1 MSKPHLHFT
10 SLSPRELVGDI
21 VETFRLAAEKLGYPT
36 NYVDACFQPGAI
48 NILFFF
54 WDVPWSTIAP
64 YHPDCIVV
72 NFEPMVPGT
81 HAWVDNYHGV
91 LKHCYLWEYSQSN
104 FQRNRELRLNV
115 ADYVPLAWEEGAAA
129 VVPIEDVLPDAEQ
142 DIDVAFFGTMT
153 QRRADVIDRLIRL
166 GLRVEL
172 TNGQSWSIEQRD
184 GYLRRAKLVLNFHN
198 WDDSRVVEI
207 GRLSIL
213 FRQRK
218 AVVCE
223 LYPDSEIAPELR
235 DAVAGTTY
243 DAIVDTV
250 LALLA
255 DAPRR
260 AALERAG
267 IALLRQRTQ
276 TALVAPALER
286 FLQWRSQQTPCATIA
301 DTRCI
306 SVCLE
311 LAPGDSTE
319 ALAATCAALAQRTHR
334 TMDLI
339 VLAPQGCDDLARQAL
354 AQHEGARVL
363 HLPPGSD
370 SAAAR
375 NLTLQ
380 GANGEWI
387 VFLRAGDVAA
397 PDRLVRQAA
406 FLDTHP
412 EVHIVGGWVRATQ
425 GDSEPER
432 CAELDHEIKADLL
445 GPQPMRLR
453 SAMFRKAW
461 LDTTGLRF
469 DAEFVAHGDLHFL
482 CKCAAAGARFAA
494 LPVALHGEPDAT
506 PSSPGDAERRGRLAG
521 AARGPLLAR
530 VFPRWTQE
538 DMALVALLYAHMWP
552 AEPSFPERMVETLAR
567 GCAQAGGALGTER
580 ETLSR
585 VLRREA
591 VRLLQVY
598 AQAGVVTQDW
608 IDERFRSEAVAGFLS
623 PVSAMLPLRPSAV

>member
-10 SLSPRELVGDI
+10 SLSPRELCGDI
-21 VETFRLAAEKLGYPT
+21 VETYRLAAEKLGYPT

-72 NFEPMVPGT
+72 NFEPLVPGT

-104 FQRNRELRLNV
+104 FQRNRELQLNV
-115 ADYVPLAWEEGAAA
+115 ADYVPLAWEEGAAD
-129 VVPIEDVLPDAEQ
+129 VVPIEDILPDAEQ
-142 DIDVAFFGTMT
+142 DIDLVFFGNMT
-153 QRRADVIDRLIRL
+153 QRRASVIDRLLGL
-166 GLRVEL
+166 GLRVVL
-172 TNGQSWSIEQRD
+172 NNGRTWSIEERD

-235 DAVAGTTY
+235 NAVAGTTY
-243 DAIVDTV
+243 DAIVGTV

-267 IALLRQRTQ
+267 LELLRQRTQ
-276 TALVAPALER
+276 TTLMASALDR
-286 FLQWRSQQTPCATIA
+286 FMQWRSQQTPCTAIA
-301 DTRCI
+301 DTRCV

-311 LAPGDSTE
+311 LAPDDSAA
-319 ALAATCAALAQRTHR
+319 ALASTCAALARQAHQ
-334 TMDLI
+334 DLDLL
-339 VLAPQGCDDLARQAL
+339 VLSPPGCDDLA
-354 AQHEGARVL
+354 QHVAAAHASARMIQ
-363 HLPPGSD
+363 LPAGSD
-370 SAAAR
+370 PAAAR
-375 NLTLQ
+375 NLALR
-380 GANGEWI
+380 GARGEWI
-387 VFLRAGDVAA
+387 AFLRAGDVDV
-397 PDRLVRQAA
+397 PDRLGRQAA
-406 FLDTHP
+406 FLDAHP
-412 EVHIVGGWVRATQ
+412 EIQVVGSWVSTA
-425 GDSEPER
+425 DENAPER

-453 SAMFRKAW
+453 SALFRKSW
-461 LDTTGLRF
+461 LDEAGVRF
-469 DAEFVAHGDLHFL
+469 DAEFIAHGDLHFL

-494 LPVALHGEPDAT
+494 LPVPLHAEFDTT
-506 PSSPGDAERRGRLAG
+506 PSSPVEANRRGRLAG
-521 AARGPLLAR
+521 AARMPLLAR
-530 VFPRWTQE
+530 AFPRWTHE
-538 DMALVALLYAHMWP
+538 DVERVSLLYAHLWP
-552 AEPSFPERMVETLAR
+552 AEPSFPAQMVETLTR
-567 GCAQAGGALGTER
+567 GYAQAHGALGTER
-580 ETLSR
+580 ETLAR

-598 AQAGVVTQDW
+598 ADAGVVTQDW
-608 IDERFRSEAVAGFLS
+608 IDQRFRSEAVASFLS